1 MTKLNQSKL
10 ENAIKALK
18 RAEKL
23 LSEVQISDQKFKY
36 YSNIHAV
43 NYQLNWVISAVQSD
57 AKQFINEK
65 I

>member
-18 RAEKL
+18 RAENL
-23 LSEVQISDQKFKY
+23 LDQIQKSDTLY
-36 YSNIHAV
+36 RNYGNIHQV
-43 NYQLNWVISAVQSD
+43 NYQLNWTISAVQSD
-57 AKQFINEK
+57 SKEFITEK